1 MNKLLAALIAATF
14 ATVSVGAIAAKHGD
28 AMKKDE
34 AQAESKDMKKDD
46 KKADKKAKKSKK
58 ETKTEEKK

>member
-1 MNKLLAALIAATF
+1 MKQLLALLIAATF

-34 AQAESKDMKKDD
+34 MKKDAKKSDKKKSDKKKDD
-46 KKADKKAKKSKK
+46 KK
-58 ETKTEEKK
+58 

>member
-1 MNKLLAALIAATF
+1 MNKLLAALIAVAF

-34 AQAESKDMKKDD
+34 AKVEKKDD
-46 KKADKKAKKSKK
+46 HKADNKAKKSKK
-58 ETKTEEKK
+58 SKKEEMK